1 MLRGLTGAGLGKLES
16 TEQFIELAAKYGFE
30 AVDIDA
36 LGLVESHSIDGAR
49 ELLSKHGLVIGSI
62 GLPVEWRTTEEAF
75 LAGLP
80 KLTQAAAA
88 AAALG
93 CKSCCTYVLPSTDL
107 NAAHFMALA
116 TRRLRTCAQ
125 ILGAYGIRLGLEFV
139 GPHHLRTRWKHPF
152 IWTLDETLD
161 WIDAIGESNVGLLF
175 DAYHWYTNGLT
186 VADIE
191 KLRAEQIVHVHIN
204 DAPDVPVEEVL
215 DNGRLYPG
223 EGVIDLA
230 GFLQGLQRIGYKG
243 AVSQEILTAAPPS
256 DSPESLVQRSKA
268 GFDKV
273 YAAAGIL
280 NKRRYIR

>member
-36 LGLVESHSIDGAR
+36 LALVENHSIDGAR
-49 ELLSKHGLVIGSI
+49 ELLAKHGLVVGSI
-62 GLPVEWRTTEEAF
+62 GLPVEWRGSEERFRAD
-75 LAGLP
+75 LP

-93 CKSCCTYVLPSTDL
+93 CTSCCTYVLPSTDL

-139 GPHHLRTRWKHPF
+139 GPHHLRTRWNHPF
-152 IWTLDETLD
+152 IWTVEETLD
-161 WIDAIGESNVGLLF
+161 WIDAIGESNVGLLY
-175 DAYHWYTNGLT
+175 DSYHWYTNGLT
-186 VADIE
+186 AADIE
-191 KLRAEQIVHVHIN
+191 KLRPEQIVHVHIN
-204 DAPDVPVEEVL
+204 DAPDVPVEDVL
-215 DNGRLYPG
+215 DNGRVYPG

-230 GFLQGLQRIGYKG
+230 GFLQALVKIGYKG
-243 AVSQEILTAAPPS
+243 AVSQEILTATPPT
-256 DSPESLVQRSKA
+256 DSPERLVQRSKA

-273 YAAAGIL
+273 YAAAGL
-280 NKRRYIR
+280 

>member
-16 TEQFIELAAKYGFE
+16 TEQFIELAAKYGFA
-30 AVDIDA
+30 AVDLDA
-36 LGLVESHSIDGAR
+36 LALVESHSVDGAR
-49 ELLSKHGLVIGSI
+49 ELLNKHGLVIGSI
-62 GLPVEWRTTEEAF
+62 GLPVEWRGSEETF
-75 LAGLP
+75 RAGLP

-93 CKSCCTYVLPSTDL
+93 CTSCCTYILPSTDL

-152 IWTLDETLD
+152 IWTVEETLD
-161 WIDAIGESNVGLLF
+161 WIDAIGESNVGLLY

-191 KLRAEQIVHVHIN
+191 KLRPEQIVHVHIN
-204 DAPDVPVEEVL
+204 DAPDVPVEDVL
-215 DNGRLYPG
+215 DNGRVYPG

-230 GFLQGLQRIGYKG
+230 GFLQGLARIGYKG
-243 AVSQEILTAAPPS
+243 AVSQEILTATPPT
-256 DSPESLVQRSKA
+256 DAPESLVQRSKN

-273 YAAAGIL
+273 YAAAGL
-280 NKRRYIR
+280 

>member
-36 LGLVESHSIDGAR
+36 HALVESHSIDGAR
-49 ELLSKHGLVIGSI
+49 ELLGKHGLVVGSI
-62 GLPVEWRTTEEAF
+62 GLPVEWRGSEERFRAD
-75 LAGLP
+75 LP

-93 CKSCCTYVLPSTDL
+93 CTSCCTYVLPSTDL

-139 GPHHLRTRWKHPF
+139 GPHHLRTRWNHPF
-152 IWTLDETLD
+152 IWTVEETLD
-161 WIDAIGESNVGLLF
+161 WIDAIGESNVGLLY
-175 DAYHWYTNGLT
+175 DSYHWYTNGLT
-186 VADIE
+186 AADIE
-191 KLRAEQIVHVHIN
+191 KLRPEQIVHVHIN
-204 DAPDVPVEEVL
+204 DAPDVPVEDVL
-215 DNGRLYPG
+215 DNGRVYPG

-230 GFLQGLQRIGYKG
+230 GFLQALAKIGYKG
-243 AVSQEILTAAPPS
+243 AVSQEILTATPPT

-273 YAAAGIL
+273 YAAAGL
-280 NKRRYIR
+280 

>member
-16 TEQFIELAAKYGFE
+16 NEQFIELAAKYGFQ
-30 AVDIDA
+30 AIDIDA
-36 LGLVESHSIDGAR
+36 LGLVESHGVDGAR
-49 ELLSKHGLVIGSI
+49 GLLSKHGLVIGSI
-62 GLPVEWRTTEEAF
+62 GLPVEWRHSEEAF
-75 LAGLP
+75 LDGLP

-93 CKSCCTYVLPSTDL
+93 CKNCCTYVLPSTDYK
-107 NAAHFMALA
+107 AAHFMTLA

-139 GPHHLRTRWKHPF
+139 GPHHLRTQWKHPF
-152 IWTLDETLD
+152 IWTLEETLD

-191 KLRAEQIVHVHIN
+191 KLRADQIVHVHIN
-204 DAPDVPVEEVL
+204 DAPDVPLEDVR
-215 DNGRLYPG
+215 DNGRIYPG

-243 AVSQEILTAAPPS
+243 AVAQEILTAAPPT

-273 YAAAGIL
+273 YAEAGIG
-280 NKRRYIR
+280 

>member
-36 LGLVESHSIDGAR
+36 LALVESHSIDGAR
-49 ELLSKHGLVIGSI
+49 ELLSKHGLVVGSI
-62 GLPVEWRTTEEAF
+62 GLPVEWRGSEERFRAD
-75 LAGLP
+75 LP

-93 CKSCCTYVLPSTDL
+93 CTSCCTYVLPSTDL

-152 IWTLDETLD
+152 IWTVEETLD
-161 WIDAIGESNVGLLF
+161 WIDAIGESNVGLLY

-186 VADIE
+186 AADIE
-191 KLRAEQIVHVHIN
+191 KLRPEQIVHVHIN
-204 DAPDVPVEEVL
+204 DAPDLPVEDVL
-215 DNGRLYPG
+215 DNGRVYPG

-230 GFLQGLQRIGYKG
+230 GFLQALAKIGYIG
-243 AVSQEILTAAPPS
+243 AVSQEILTATPPT

-273 YAAAGIL
+273 YAAAGL
-280 NKRRYIR
+280 